1 MMCVG
6 SGEAMLPARCPAGPW
21 QPPTTSRGQAGM
33 KQMNIQSVEAYEAA
47 QARIREITGAEEGT
61 PEAAEMAE
69 LVAAI
74 QRWESR
80 PIQGDASSPGHFN
93 TVPRPGQPGE
103 QNEYRAGPNPRS
115 GHPTGPHP
123 PYEPDDPEGTA
134 AEKHHGKPAPLER
147 KGARAQ
153 PSGTIEIV
161 DLRRR

>member
-1 MMCVG
+1 
-6 SGEAMLPARCPAGPW
+6 
-21 QPPTTSRGQAGM
+21 
-33 KQMNIQSVEAYEAA
+33 
-47 QARIREITGAEEGT
+47 
-61 PEAAEMAE
+61 MAE

-153 PSGTIEIV
+153 PSEGGDHVRPGTGVVVQASASGRLDVAFIDSSV
-161 DLRRR
+161 VRAAP